1 MQLKSAALDQI
12 AQFICGDN
20 PLPFPYR
27 SFSKLTTFFTGLGL
41 DYIHRGET
49 RNAWTR
55 DAIIDINSKASKDG
69 QFTSDEMTAV
79 IEEVMNPAYFEG
91 GDSEKVDYDTA
102 LVQMNRI
109 LKQYKLEVV
118 VDAASGVAK
127 VRSVDGHFVSTAH
140 SLPETVK
147 KLTFAPKV
155 FEIPHSTEI
164 QHDLVAI
171 MMPFGAAFSRI
182 HDAIKQACVAATLRS
197 KRADDIWANST
208 IIQDIVDLI
217 FVAEIVVVDFTGKNS
232 NVMYETG
239 IAHTLG
245 KHVVPITQSIE
256 HVPFDLQSH
265 RVLQY
270 HPNQEGLTKLTSELT
285 ARLLTINK
293 GHSWQG

>member
-12 AQFICGDN
+12 AQFICGDF

-27 SFSKLTTFFTGLGL
+27 SSSKLTAFFTGLGL

-49 RNAWTR
+49 RNPWAR
-55 DAIIDINSKASKDG
+55 EALIDINNKAPKEGVFPSA
-69 QFTSDEMTAV
+69 EMVAV
-79 IEEVMNPAYFEG
+79 IEEVFNPAYFAF
-91 GDSEKVDYDTA
+91 GDPEKVGFEDA
-102 LVQMNRI
+102 MAQMNRV
-109 LKQYKLEVV
+109 LKHYKLEVA
-118 VDAASGVAK
+118 VDAASGVTK
-127 VRSVDGHFVSTAH
+127 LRSVDGHFVSTAH
-140 SLPETVK
+140 AAPDVIK

-171 MMPFGAAFSRI
+171 MMPFGATFSPV
-182 HDAIKQACVAATLRS
+182 HEAIKQACDSAHLRN
-197 KRADDIWANST
+197 KRADDIWANSI

-217 FVAEIVVVDFTGKNS
+217 FVAEIVVVDFTGKNP

-270 HPNQEGLTKLTSELT
+270 HPNQEGLTKLTRELT
-285 ARLLTINK
+285 SRLRTITK
-293 GHSWQG
+293 GHSWHE

>member
-12 AQFICGDN
+12 AQYICGDN

-27 SFSKLTTFFTGLGL
+27 SSSKLTSFFTGLGL

-49 RNAWTR
+49 RNSWTR
-55 DAIIDINSKASKDG
+55 DAVIDINSKAPRDG
-69 QFTSDEMTAV
+69 SLPSEEMTSV

-91 GDSEKVDYDTA
+91 IQSSQVNYDAA
-102 LVQMNRI
+102 LAMMNRV

-118 VDAASGVAK
+118 VDQQSGAAAL
-127 VRSVDGHFVSTAH
+127 RSADGIFVSTAH
-140 SLPETVK
+140 SSPETVK
-147 KLTFAPKV
+147 KITFAPKA
-155 FEIPHSTEI
+155 FEIPLSTDV

-182 HDAIKQACVAATLRS
+182 HDAIRAACSTAKLRC

-245 KHVVPITQSIE
+245 KHVVPITQSMDDI
-256 HVPFDLQSH
+256 PFDLQSH
-265 RVLQY
+265 RVLKY
-270 HPNQEGLTKLTSELT
+270 LPNNEGLVKLQDELSQ
-285 ARLLTINK
+285 RLVTLVQ
-293 GHSWQG
+293 GHSWSE

>member
-27 SFSKLTTFFTGLGL
+27 SSSKLTTFFTGLGL

-55 DAIIDINSKASKDG
+55 DAVIDINKKASRDG
-69 QFTSDEMTAV
+69 AFPSDEMVAV
-79 IEEVMNPAYFEG
+79 IEEVMNPTYFDGLE
-91 GDSEKVDYDTA
+91 SEKVNYHAALTA
-102 LVQMNRI
+102 MNQV
-109 LKQYKLEVV
+109 LKQYKLEIAI
-118 VDAASGVAK
+118 DPSGVG
-127 VRSVDGHFVSTAH
+127 RLRPIDQYFVSTAH
-140 SLPETVK
+140 SSPELVK

-155 FEIPHSTEI
+155 FDIPQSTEI
-164 QHDLVAI
+164 QRDLVAI
-171 MMPFGAAFSRI
+171 MMPFGAGFAKV
-182 HDAIKQACVAATLRS
+182 HHAIKSACSDANLQC
-197 KRADDIWANST
+197 KRADDIWNNST

-217 FVAEIVVVDFTGKNS
+217 FVADIVVVDFTGKNS

-270 HPNQEGLTKLTSELT
+270 HPNQEGLTKLTNELT
-285 ARLLTINK
+285 KRLVTIKK
-293 GHSWQG
+293 GHTWNQ